1 METMIGLL
9 LMKMKMMIRKM
20 ILSMPLI
27 IRGENENDKKGND
40 TVLD

>member
-1 METMIGLL
+1 
-9 LMKMKMMIRKM
+9 MMIRKM

-27 IRGENENDKKGND
+27 IRGENEND